1 MKKFLSPF
9 LHLRRE
15 IYILFFGRIV
25 TSMGSLIWPLLTLI
39 LKNKLGYEATE
50 IAVITMVMSI
60 LQFPMLLLGGKL
72 ADTHNRK
79 WIIVLCDM
87 VTVVCYIIAGC
98 IPLSGISIVLFYI
111 AGMFANIEGPSYDA
125 LVADLSDGDD
135 REQAYSLQYLGMNL
149 GVVIAPTLGGF
160 LFKNYLW
167 LAFLITAVSTF
178 SSTVL
183 IFFCIQTLSIPKQS
197 VSAYEEKKDGESL
210 FSILKSR
217 PSLLLYAAATGFGG
231 LLYAQFNYLLPLNM
245 ESLYGADGAEIFGL
259 LTSVN
264 GFIVIIATPLV
275 TTFAAR
281 IMDVRKI
288 ALGTVLLSLGLFGY
302 RFSGESI
309 PVYFA
314 LMIVFTIGEVFK
326 TLGEQP
332 YMTRRIPSTHWGRV
346 NSFVNTCYGAFSA
359 IGNILLGKI
368 LDQNGYDSAW
378 LTVGVIGVVA
388 IALFGVLAV
397 TDKRQFPLLYGKK

>member
-1 MKKFLSPF
+1 MKKFLAPF

-39 LKNKLGYEATE
+39 LKNKLGYDATE

-87 VTVVCYIIAGC
+87 ITVVCYIIAGC

-178 SSTVL
+178 SSTVPVSYTHL
-183 IFFCIQTLSIPKQS
+183 TLP
-197 VSAYEEKKDGESL
+197 
-210 FSILKSR
+210 
-217 PSLLLYAAATGFGG
+217 
-231 LLYAQFNYLLPLNM
+231 
-245 ESLYGADGAEIFGL
+245 
-259 LTSVN
+259 
-264 GFIVIIATPLV
+264 
-275 TTFAAR
+275 TT
-281 IMDVRKI
+281 
-288 ALGTVLLSLGLFGY
+288 
-302 RFSGESI
+302 E
-309 PVYFA
+309 
-314 LMIVFTIGEVFK
+314 
-326 TLGEQP
+326 
-332 YMTRRIPSTHWGRV
+332 RV
-346 NSFVNTCYGAFSA
+346 
-359 IGNILLGKI
+359 
-368 LDQNGYDSAW
+368 
-378 LTVGVIGVVA
+378 
-388 IALFGVLAV
+388 
-397 TDKRQFPLLYGKK
+397 